1 VITRLR
7 MVARS
12 LPYYDQVQLVWD
24 MDGTLLDSG
33 VAVPAA
39 YVVTVRTL
47 GGPKVTAADVVGRYW
62 LGVPELILVDLLGR
76 QIESGEADVYYD
88 ELAKA
93 EVAPYPDA
101 PGVLDA
107 LRARGHPVAIFT
119 GTSSRAAN
127 ILLADAGL
135 SADVVVGGDLVR
147 RPKPAGDGLALVANR
162 LSVPSTSL
170 AYIGDAPN
178 DMRAARAIGGLAAA
192 AAWGHQYDPAEP
204 ADVTLAAPG
213 AALDLLP

>member
-1 VITRLR
+1 
-7 MVARS
+7 M
-12 LPYYDQVQLVWD
+12 QLVWD

-39 YVVTVRTL
+39 YVTAVREL
-47 GGPKVTAADVVGRYW
+47 GGPTVTPADVVARYW
-62 LGVPELILVDLLGR
+62 LGVPELILADLLGR
-76 QIESGEADVYYD
+76 NVTAAEADVYYG
-88 ELAKA
+88 ELERA

-101 PGVLDA
+101 AGVLAA

-119 GTSSRAAN
+119 GTSSRAAAM
-127 ILLADAGL
+127 LLEAAGL
-135 SADVVVGGDLVR
+135 RADVVVGGDLVQ
-147 RPKPAGDGLALVANR
+147 RPKPAGDGLALVARR
-162 LSVPSTSL
+162 LGVPTSIL

-178 DMRAARAIGGLAAA
+178 DLRAARAAGGLAAA

-213 AALDLLP
+213 AALELLL